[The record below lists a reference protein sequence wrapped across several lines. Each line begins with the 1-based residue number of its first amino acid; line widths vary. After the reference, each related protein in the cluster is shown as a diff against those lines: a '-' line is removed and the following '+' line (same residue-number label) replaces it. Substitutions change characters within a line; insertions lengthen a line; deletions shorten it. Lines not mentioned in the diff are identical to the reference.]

1 MPCRDWF
8 PVDFVRDL
16 DNSFEQPAMFP
27 VNTLLLLPS
36 LGICCSTMRCE
47 YNHIQQGKKP
57 TTAELIL
64 KALDS
69 NG

>member
-1 MPCRDWF
+1 
-8 PVDFVRDL
+8 
-16 DNSFEQPAMFP
+16 
-27 VNTLLLLPS
+27 
-36 LGICCSTMRCE
+36 MRCE